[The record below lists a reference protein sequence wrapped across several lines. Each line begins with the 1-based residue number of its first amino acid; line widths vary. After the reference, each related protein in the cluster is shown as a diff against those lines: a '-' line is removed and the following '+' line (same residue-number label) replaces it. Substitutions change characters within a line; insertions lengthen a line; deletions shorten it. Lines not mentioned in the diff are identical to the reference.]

1 MKEESLS
8 RSELELDYLK
18 FKGELR
24 KFDARNPKHRQ
35 SVNDY
40 LQAAGL
46 EKKKEGD
53 DWVFYH
59 NEEMGIKAYFS
70 NYPIKGIISTKR
82 PSLTLEFTG
91 HFFIRENA
99 YESSKK
105 MVRFFAN
112 KFGTYFKINRV
123 DIRQDIYG
131 AYNPFDY
138 FPNFKDDRK
147 LCWATRSKPTIN
159 YYINDG
165 GHEFTGFAVV
175 SSRYRIK
182 SYNRNLLMRDAFR
195 KGKMTSTYY
204 KHYKSI
210 YKNRKVQRLEIQ
222 LVQDACSLFSILY
235 FSGEKTK
242 EDTLKYVMANFGRN
256 HTLKRVTPGMAK
268 ESWPIDSVFSEL
280 FYLDHKNDVK
290 LFKMEFSRK
299 ASLKFSDMTF
309 SYEGKSINE
318 IVKMLAKKICEHS
331 EGDNE
336 TRDDLLTST
345 VQILRRKTTEFKDIL
360 NDKFEN
366 CRKTLDFM
374 YFDLLEIAEQQAPM
388 KYSIKYG

>member
-1 MKEESLS
+1 MKEQKLS

-40 LQAAGL
+40 LCAMGL

-70 NYPIKGIISTKR
+70 NYPIKGIISTRR

-91 HFFIRENA
+91 HFFIRENY
-99 YESSKK
+99 YETSKK
-105 MVRFFAN
+105 MVRFFAE

-131 AYNPFDY
+131 AWKPFDY
-138 FPNFKDDRK
+138 FPDFKEDHQ
-147 LCWATRSKPTIN
+147 LHWATRSTPTIN

-165 GHEFTGFAVV
+165 GHDFTGFAVV

-182 SYNRNLLMRDAFR
+182 SYNRNLLLKDGFR
-195 KGKMTSTYY
+195 KGKMTSSYY
-204 KHYKSI
+204 KHYKGI
-210 YKNRKVQRLEIQ
+210 YKNRNVQRLEIQ

-256 HTLKRVTPGMAK
+256 HALKRIKRGVPK
-268 ESWPIDSVFSEL
+268 ESWPIDPVFSEL
-280 FYLDHKNDVK
+280 FYFDYKDHVK
-290 LFKMEFSRK
+290 VFKMEFSRK

-331 EGDNE
+331 EGHKEAREDIFSK
-336 TRDDLLTST
+336 TITALK
-345 VQILRRKTTEFKDIL
+345 RRVLEFKDVI
-360 NDKFEN
+360 NTKVEN
-366 CRKTLDFM
+366 CQKTLDFM
-374 YFDLLEIAEQQAPM
+374 HFNLLEIMDQQAPM